1 MWLQMTAAYETVIEI
16 GAIPIRVRTCDAG
29 FHDLLQKRYGGFT
42 GTTKNPEYQ
51 LEIELQPPSPS
62 GSDADAEVWYDQG
75 RWIVRRGDFR
85 AELDLQTRRGF
96 VRQGP
101 NPYSIDTVLRILHTL
116 LLARG
121 GGFLVHAASAMRN
134 GRAFLFSGVSGAG
147 KTTISRLAPPDV
159 TLLTDEVSYVRR
171 SGDAYWA
178 FGTPFAGEL
187 GEPGANISAPIAAL
201 FLLAKGPEN
210 RREPMAAADMT
221 RALMRNILFF
231 AGERELVERV
241 FQSAC
246 DFVHRVPAERLVFK
260 PDPGVWE
267 MIV

>member
-1 MWLQMTAAYETVIEI
+1 MTAAYETVIEI
-16 GAIPIRVRTCDAG
+16 GAIPIRVRTREAG
-29 FHDLLQKRYGGFT
+29 FHELLQKRYGGFT
-42 GTTKNPEYQ
+42 GTTRNPAYH
-51 LEIELQPPSPS
+51 LEIELHPPSLS
-62 GSDADAEVWYDQG
+62 NSDADAEVWYDRG

-85 AELDLQTRRGF
+85 AELDPQTRRGV
-96 VRQGP
+96 VRQSA
-101 NPYSIDTVLRILHTL
+101 NPYSIDAVLRILHTL
-116 LLARG
+116 LLAG
-121 GGFLVHAASAMRN
+121 EGGFLVHAASAMRN

-159 TLLTDEVSYVRR
+159 TLMTDEVSYVRR
-171 SGDAYWA
+171 CGDAYRA

-221 RALMRNILFF
+221 MALLRNILFF
-231 AGERELVERV
+231 AGKRELVGSV

-246 DFVHRVPAERLVFK
+246 DFVHRVPIEKLVFR

-267 MIV
+267 MIA